1 MNADLNLRSSRKSA
15 AKIVLDKYS
24 PVVSLFTKAP
34 KMHIS
39 FVAINLHGVD
49 VLHSGAGEVCHERQ
63 A

>member
-1 MNADLNLRSSRKSA
+1 MNSDLICVHLRESA

-24 PVVSLFTKAP
+24 PVVSLFTKAQ